1 MISIAAQKKGYL
13 LMVKQRVFEEKVK
26 EIYMQG
32 LMPGFSHL
40 YIGQEA
46 VAAGVSLNLND
57 DDYVASTHR
66 GHGHLIAK
74 GADFKK
80 MIAEVMGKETGYCK
94 GKGGSMHIVN
104 MELGILGANGIVGG
118 SIPAAVGA
126 GYSIKYRGSSQV
138 VACYFGDGASNQGV
152 FHESLNMASVF
163 NLPVLFVCE
172 NNKYGISVCQDR
184 HQKCKSIA
192 SRAAAYDI
200 PGYTVDG
207 NDLEAVYGIARDAV
221 KNARNDKGPV
231 LIECLT
237 YRWGGHHVGDPGTA
251 YRDKKEVESWKEKCP
266 IKNLKDK
273 MLARGVKQDY
283 FKTIDDQISTE
294 VEEATEWAINS
305 PLPEPEEAMQDLF
318 VN

>member
-1 MISIAAQKKGYL
+1 MMSIEEKKQGYL

-46 VAAGVSLNLND
+46 VAAGVSMNLND

-74 GADFKK
+74 GADFNK
-80 MIAEVMGKETGYCK
+80 MLAEVMGKKGGYCK
-94 GKGGSMHIVN
+94 GKGGSMHIIN

-126 GYSIKYRGSSQV
+126 GYSIKYRGTNQV
-138 VACYFGDGASNQGV
+138 VVCYFGDGATNQGT

-192 SRAAAYDI
+192 DRAAAYDI

-207 NDLEAVYGIARDAV
+207 NDLEAVYNIARDV
-221 KNARNDKGPV
+221 IKDAREDKGPALV
-231 LIECLT
+231 ECLT

-251 YRDKKEVESWKEKCP
+251 YRSKEEVESWKKRCP
-266 IKNLKDK
+266 IEILKKN
-273 MLARGVKQDY
+273 MLANGVEPDY
-283 FKTIDDQISTE
+283 FDSVNEQVLEE
-294 VEEATEWAINS
+294 VDNATEWAINS
-305 PLPEPEEAMQDLF
+305 PLPEPEEALEDLF